1 MLFRSTWSGVGRVS
15 LAVGAVGFYIVAAEM
30 LGYLLTMALLL
41 AVLFWRYRAKWYVAG
56 AVTLILV
63 PLTYQLFAVYLRVP
77 LPWGW
82 LGW

>member
-1 MLFRSTWSGVGRVS
+1 
-15 LAVGAVGFYIVAAEM
+15 M